1 MENKKEFYA
10 VLGVAVVA
18 IIAVIYMI
26 SVISGPVNFSN
37 SITGAVVSE
46 PAVSKTPS
54 KPVDVARL
62 VFGTALIVICI
73 GVVYNMYKKNE

>member
-26 SVISGPVNFSN
+26 SVIYGPVSFSD
-37 SITGAVVSE
+37 SITGAVVNE
-46 PAVSKTPS
+46 PIVSKTPS

-62 VFGTALIVICI
+62 FFGAALIVICI
-73 GVVYNMYKKNE
+73 GIVYNLYTKNE